1 MKPLLQKTC
10 DIAVD
15 FLESLPGREV
25 GRPVDY
31 SALLATMGGN
41 LPQNGEDPLHVIEHL
56 AKTTASALVASPG
69 PRYFGF
75 VIGGSMPA
83 ALAADWLTSTWD
95 QNAVLFVSSP
105 AAAAAEEISRRWVL
119 NLLGLPVEMTAG
131 FTTGATMA
139 NFTALAAARHA
150 VLKQASWDVEERGL
164 FNAPE
169 IAVVTSAESHV
180 TIFASLQM
188 LGLGRSRI
196 IKIATDSQGRMRP
209 DALRHALADLRRPL
223 IVCAQA
229 GNVNAGA
236 FDPVDEIAPIV
247 RDHGGWL
254 HVDGAFGAWAAVSP
268 RYRHLTLGIELAD
281 SITLDSHKWLN
292 VPYDSGLVLVRNAE
306 AHHQAMTLNAP
317 YYVVSNDVARDN
329 TDWVP
334 ESSRRARGFTVYA
347 ALRSLGRIGVTSIVE
362 RCCQFAR
369 QMADRLSRHPRV
381 QILNEVVLNQ
391 VLVRFHPP
399 SGTNSDAFTAAVIR
413 RVQEDGTCW
422 IGGTTWQE
430 MHALRI
436 AVSNWSTTETD
447 IDASA
452 DAILRCASDSTE
464 SAQAK

>member
-1 MKPLLQKTC
+1 MKTLLQKTC
-10 DIAVD
+10 DIAID

-56 AKTTASALVASPG
+56 TKTTASALVASPG

-75 VIGGSMPA
+75 VIGGSVPA

-131 FTTGATMA
+131 FTTSATMA

-150 VLKQASWDVEERGL
+150 MLKQGSWDVEERGL

-169 IAVVTSAESHV
+169 IAVAASEESHV

-196 IKIATDSQGRMRP
+196 IKIATDGQGRMRP
-209 DALRHALADLRRPL
+209 DALRHALADLRGPL
-223 IVCAQA
+223 VVCAQA
-229 GNVNAGA
+229 GNVN
-236 FDPVDEIAPIV
+236 
-247 RDHGGWL
+247 
-254 HVDGAFGAWAAVSP
+254 
-268 RYRHLTLGIELAD
+268 LAH
-281 SITLDSHKWLN
+281 SI
-292 VPYDSGLVLVRNAE
+292 P
-306 AHHQAMTLNAP
+306 
-317 YYVVSNDVARDN
+317 
-329 TDWVP
+329 
-334 ESSRRARGFTVYA
+334 
-347 ALRSLGRIGVTSIVE
+347 
-362 RCCQFAR
+362 
-369 QMADRLSRHPRV
+369 
-381 QILNEVVLNQ
+381 
-391 VLVRFHPP
+391 
-399 SGTNSDAFTAAVIR
+399 SDAFTADVIR

-422 IGGTTWQE
+422 AGGTTWHK

-436 AVSNWSTTETD
+436 AVSNWSTTEAD

-452 DAILRCASDSTE
+452 DAILRYASDSTQ